1 MARHDDIRPQH
12 LGVAGLAVL
21 GVLLLIAALVV
32 GSWRS
37 GLLTVRSADLSM
49 RLPAPPTL
57 PQRTPDPAPMPLP
70 KPGPGVAEG

>member
-1 MARHDDIRPQH
+1 MARHDNIRSQH
-12 LGVAGLAVL
+12 IGVAGLAFL

-49 RLPAPPTL
+49 RLPARPAL

>member
-1 MARHDDIRPQH
+1 MARHDDIRPRH

-37 GLLTVRSADLSM
+37 GLLTMRSADLSM
-49 RLPAPPTL
+49 RLPSAPTL
-57 PQRTPDPAPMPLP
+57 PRRAPNPAPMPLP
-70 KPGPGVAEG
+70 KPGPGVAQG